1 MSDRETFTSKGEV
14 HYVWPLRWPD
24 REHRNGVR
32 CGQCEH
38 AHHEQF
44 EGYAGYWRCLYK
56 GGEGRTICETPVDE
70 YGDNAAHDQLLEQTR
85 TPTWCPAI
93 YRGKT

>member
-32 CGQCEH
+32 CGQCAYFLAH
-38 AHHEQF
+38 AKPSMYYDGECTSVCCNT
-44 EGYAGYWRCLYK
+44 ERGYVHRKDGKNDLRSAKSTACKWF
-56 GGEGRTICETPVDE
+56 
-70 YGDNAAHDQLLEQTR
+70 LLPEDM
-85 TPTWCPAI
+85 PI
-93 YRGKT
+93 KMEV